1 MKHAVAYIRFLI
13 LNEIFT
19 QDINKEVQSRCFL
32 TFRYLSLLLTVNV
45 WGPAAT
51 AGLQCIAVE
60 GNSKLLISGQ
70 ELEVVSAPVCSPP
83 SLVPWNSCVNSLLF
97 ANGFINICWKLCRL
111 PPKKTR
117 DGESKLL
124 LLQSAGSHR
133 WASRVTSSCHRHT
146 PSWWSLCWVS
156 SIFCYTI

>member
-1 MKHAVAYIRFLI
+1 MLSVCEIWWCWGKVFHMKHAVAYMRFLI
-13 LNEIFT
+13 LNEILT
-19 QDINKEVQSRCFL
+19 QDINKEVQSRCFW

-83 SLVPWNSCVNSLLF
+83 SLVPWNSCVNSSLF
-97 ANGFINICWKLCRL
+97 AISSVCKWIYKYLLEIMLSSTQKNPWWRIKTAFIAKC
-111 PPKKTR
+111 
-117 DGESKLL
+117 
-124 LLQSAGSHR
+124 
-133 WASRVTSSCHRHT
+133 RVTQMG
-146 PSWWSLCWVS
+146 
-156 SIFCYTI
+156 I